1 MCGHVL
7 PLKLIPA
14 LVLTEDRLPPTAP
27 VMILELLSRKD
38 LAAVLASGS
47 AEIAGELEMVLEEE
61 ARDESTAGR
70 GT

>member
-1 MCGHVL
+1 
-7 PLKLIPA
+7 
-14 LVLTEDRLPPTAP
+14 
-27 VMILELLSRKD
+27 MILELLSRKD